1 MNFRT
6 VLRRLFEPDYM
17 EEYDCKGEEWITKED
32 VEEGS
37 ELFKQ
42 EMEIQI
48 GEMSTL
54 ISRNYDKWMKEF
66 EEKRGR

>member
-1 MNFRT
+1 
-6 VLRRLFEPDYM
+6 M

-48 GEMSTL
+48 GEMSAL

>member
-1 MNFRT
+1 
-6 VLRRLFEPDYM
+6 M